1 MDSHRTGAL
10 AEGSH
15 WDVAHGEGLAHRS
28 NGDGRDDSKLRLLD
42 GRRAQ
47 DGGGGWPLEPGSF
60 GGFGVLTGIST
71 TF

>member
-15 WDVAHGEGLAHRS
+15 RDIAHGERLTHGS
-28 NGDGRDDSKLRLLD
+28 DGNGRDDSKLGLLD
-42 GRRAQ
+42 RRRAQ
-47 DGGGGWPLEPGSF
+47 DGGGGWPLEPRSF